1 MIKYKKNLELVI
13 FNWQNIE
20 VKVNDVISG
29 NVELLKR
36 FENMKEKLI
45 VVWYYTYNN
54 KWSYIKVKK
63 VIKKEKSSKST

>member
-20 VKVNDVISG
+20 VKVNDVISE

-45 VVWYYTYNN
+45 GVWYYTYNN

-63 VIKKEKSSKST
+63 VIKKEKSLKST